1 MPRMVEFGKSYKAL
15 FSDLAHRPHTPE
27 AADQFCWAAGFLTS
41 GSAARCSRPT
51 RDTFPLRSREQWSI
65 AAFVPVTV
73 AGAAP
78 VSHRLPSPTNKRL
91 RLSQTKIS
99 LSSNRSG
106 RVRYRLSGTALKS
119 HLA

>member
-15 FSDLAHRPHTPE
+15 FSDLAHPPPTPE

-41 GSAARCSRPT
+41 GSAAQCSRPT

-73 AGAAP
+73 AGGGAGRQP
-78 VSHRLPSPTNKRL
+78 PPPPIPPTHKPPPPPNHNH
-91 RLSQTKIS
+91 TPPHH
-99 LSSNRSG
+99 
-106 RVRYRLSGTALKS
+106 T
-119 HLA
+119 